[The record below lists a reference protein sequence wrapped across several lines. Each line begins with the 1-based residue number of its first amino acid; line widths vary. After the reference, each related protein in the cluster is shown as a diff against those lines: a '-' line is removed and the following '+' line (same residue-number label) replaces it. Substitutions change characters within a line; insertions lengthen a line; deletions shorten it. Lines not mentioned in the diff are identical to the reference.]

1 MPGTRCLLQCFKG
14 VRVIH
19 ETNDA
24 REIDLWTTLQSVR
37 RGKPCRI
44 FVAVVLFF
52 SFTLRFPFSFPLLWG
67 SSWKPSGRT
76 PQRCHGP
83 SGFARV
89 YSSQN
94 LRLLIFLVFPFFFLF
109 FSFVLFSFFLCVF
122 LIFLFFHIFFFF
134 LFLFLCFLLSFFVHT
149 FSNVFLRMFFF
160 FLLRWLGC
168 VPPPS
173 WLGGLPSFL
182 VGFLLFLLP
191 FPFL

>member
-1 MPGTRCLLQCFKG
+1 MVMPGTRCLLQCFKG

-44 FVAVVLFF
+44 FGAVVLFF

-94 LRLLIFLVFPFFFLF
+94 LRPLILLVFPLFF

-122 LIFLFFHIFFFF
+122 LIFCSFIFSFFSHYFPLFSSFFF
-134 LFLFLCFLLSFFVHT
+134 CSHFF
-149 FSNVFLRMFFF
+149 
-160 FLLRWLGC
+160 
-168 VPPPS
+168 
-173 WLGGLPSFL
+173 
-182 VGFLLFLLP
+182 
-191 FPFL
+191 